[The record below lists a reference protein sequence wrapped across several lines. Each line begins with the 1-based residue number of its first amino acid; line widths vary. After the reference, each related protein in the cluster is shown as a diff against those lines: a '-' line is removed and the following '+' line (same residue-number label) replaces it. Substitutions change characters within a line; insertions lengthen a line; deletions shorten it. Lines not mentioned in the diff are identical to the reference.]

1 MERILLGAHFELKA
15 PLVLLPE
22 LSECRWVKQRLLLVS
37 LHHTLSIL
45 CAWHVLKNHVVGDV
59 E

>member
-1 MERILLGAHFELKA
+1 MERILLGAHLELKA

-22 LSECRWVKQRLLLVS
+22 LLECRWVKQRLLLVS

-45 CAWHVLKNHVVGDV
+45 SAWHVLENHVVGDV